1 MVFFL
6 TPWVITFAGW
16 GIHVAADRSEHA
28 RTPRRVVELLLL
40 WVLVFGGAWTL
51 VAALGHLGPNSAEI
65 AAGIGY
71 APSMFQWEV
80 GWADAAIGVL
90 GIGCAWRR
98 DGWLTAAVV
107 VLAICYWGDAIG
119 HVMQWSAHNNTAPDN
134 VWAIPS
140 DVLGPLL
147 AVILLTAYRRMSWHD
162 RAPEPVAS

>member
-16 GIHVAADRSEHA
+16 AVHVTADRSPQR
-28 RTPRRVVELLLL
+28 RTPRRIVELLLL
-40 WVLVFGGAWTL
+40 WVMVFGGVWAL
-51 VAALGHLGPNSAEI
+51 VGALGHLGPNAGEI
-65 AAGIGY
+65 AEGIGY

-119 HVMQWSAHNNTAPDN
+119 HIMQYTVHDNTAPDN

-140 DVLGPLL
+140 DILGPLL
-147 AVILLTAYRRMSWHD
+147 AVILLTSYRRMTDSET
-162 RAPEPVAS
+162 RYEQAVV